1 MKICLLVSLVL
12 LSLSAQWAHCAEDDA
27 DCVLGEE
34 GCQMS
39 PQAEE
44 EGGGGETVDLI
55 AIFTDSDIQ
64 DAIKKEEM
72 LVVVFYA
79 PW

>member
-1 MKICLLVSLVL
+1 MKIYLLVSLIL
-12 LSLSAQWAHCAEDDA
+12 LSLRAHCAEDDP

-34 GCQMS
+34 GCQIS
-39 PQAEE
+39 PQAGGES
-44 EGGGGETVDLI
+44 EGGDGTVDLV

-64 DAIKKEEM
+64 DAIKLEDM
-72 LVVVFYA
+72 VVVVFYA